1 LRPRRNRPAHRLRP
15 VSTNPVAHAT
25 GRSFPSGHAQP
36 AIVGYSVPPLVFL
49 PVLHGAWRKAAW
61 TLAIF
66 MVVAIG
72 LSRVALGVHFVSDG
86 GEADRS
92 E

>member
-1 LRPRRNRPAHRLRP
+1 
-15 VSTNPVAHAT
+15 
-25 GRSFPSGHAQP
+25 
-36 AIVGYSVPPLVFL
+36 VPPLVFL